1 MGSVARTSLA
11 LLAALAT
18 LNAPAGMASAGNGAG
33 RAPPARKVQLFNI
46 PAQSLA
52 SALQAYSAVTG
63 NQVLCDSRL
72 SAGQRSRPVVG
83 LFTPE
88 TALRMLLDGTELT
101 IRYTGPQ
108 DITLTA
114 AGDNTGFADLD
125 AAGSGGGRVGVMV
138 LDTLHVDVP
147 AGAEHRPDFTAYGR
161 TVRLA
166 IKDALTRDPE
176 TANRVFDLQIDIR
189 IGRDGKVRE
198 PRLLRSTG
206 RLRLDEAIRRVLEST
221 VIKDFPPPELP
232 QPIRIAVVAI

>member
-1 MGSVARTSLA
+1 MAGLARTSLA
-11 LLAALAT
+11 LLAVFAV
-18 LNAPAGMASAGNGAG
+18 LNMRGEMAAARNGGGSAPA
-33 RAPPARKVQLFNI
+33 ARKVQLFNI

-72 SAGQRSRPVVG
+72 AAGHRSNPVIG

-88 TALRMLLDGTELT
+88 TALRLLLDGTELT

-114 AGDNTGFADLD
+114 PGAETEFGQADPTGD
-125 AAGSGGGRVGVMV
+125 GRQPQVMI

-147 AGAEHRPDFTAYGR
+147 AGAKDRPDFSAYGR

-166 IKDALTRDPE
+166 VRDALARDPE
-176 TANRVFDLQIDIR
+176 TANRIYDLQIDIWIAR
-189 IGRDGKVRE
+189 NGRVRD
-198 PRLLRSTG
+198 PHLLLSTG
-206 RLRLDEAIRRVLEST
+206 SLRLDAAIRRVIGSAVVNET
-221 VIKDFPPPELP
+221 PPPDIP